1 MAPRPDPL
9 PNPLIAQLAG
19 ELEPVRPL
27 RMRHGVAL
35 VAFATFLTI
44 IAIALWQGLW
54 SGPAQGQA
62 AAIFFIANGLIALVG
77 LASAR
82 TVIRMAAPRVGVRQD
97 GLRWLLAALAILP
110 VTAVL
115 LVALEGSMGR
125 HDHAADGLTC
135 FIAGTASGIGVA
147 ATLVFWLR
155 RGAPVAPN
163 LAGFYTGV
171 AAGAVGSF
179 AHGLSCPFDS
189 IGHLGIWHVAPVA
202 VSAALG
208 RLAVPALIRW

>member
-1 MAPRPDPL
+1 MTPR
-9 PNPLIAQLAG
+9 PNPLIAQLAD

-27 RMRHGVAL
+27 RMRDGLAL
-35 VAFATFLTI
+35 VMVATVLTI
-44 IAIALWQGLW
+44 ATIALWPGLW
-54 SGPAQGQA
+54 SGPAEGQA

-77 LASAR
+77 FASVR
-82 TVIRMAAPRVGVRQD
+82 TVVRMAAPRVGVRQD

-110 VTAVL
+110 VTALL
-115 LVALEGSMGR
+115 LVALEGPVGK
-125 HDHAADGLTC
+125 HHHAADGLTC

-147 ATLVFWLR
+147 AALVFWLR
-155 RGAPVAPN
+155 RGAPVAPYV
-163 LAGFYTGV
+163 AGFYTGV

-179 AHGLSCPFDS
+179 THGLSCPFDT

-208 RLAVPALIRW
+208 RLSVPALIRW